1 MRSLPIQNFN
11 RMHKLKFLFL
21 ILSFSF
27 LFQSCQSQGFDLEK
41 ILLPVKQEE
50 LKTLGL
56 KSYGT
61 GVGTQAVQ
69 YSIYKADVVN
79 DGKLPVNFGGIKIEE
94 APDSEYFTPGMLSFY
109 GKNQGS
115 SYEGFKLNLE
125 NPANFQKI
133 LDYLLNKKDKFK
145 LVFDNGKDTVDR
157 ARVFSGKQNNIT
169 YLVLS
174 MLNEKG
180 EKVGYLEAISV
191 KEIPLL
197 TSRLGG
203 AFQYYNDY
211 LEYRKN
217 KTDNFSY
224 LDFLRETDSQFYKKN
239 NNLK

>member
-1 MRSLPIQNFN
+1 MIHQ
-11 RMHKLKFLFL
+11 LKFLFF

-27 LFQSCQSQGFDLEK
+27 FFQSCQSQGFDLEK
-41 ILLPVKQEE
+41 MKLPVKQTD

-56 KSYGT
+56 KAYGT
-61 GVGTQAVQ
+61 GVGTEAIQ
-69 YSIYKADVVN
+69 YAIYKADVVN
-79 DGKLPVNFGGIKIEE
+79 NGKLPINFGGINIED

-109 GKNQGS
+109 GKNQGNNC
-115 SYEGFKLNLE
+115 EGFKLNLE

-133 LDYLLNKKDKFK
+133 LDYLLNKKEKFK
-145 LVFDNGKDTVDR
+145 LVFDNGKDSVDR
-157 ARVFSGKQNNIT
+157 ARVFNGKQNGIT

-180 EKVGYLEAISV
+180 KKVGYLEAISA
-191 KEIPLL
+191 KETPLL

-203 AFQYYNDY
+203 VFQYYNDY

-217 KTDNFSY
+217 KAANFSY
-224 LDFLRETDSQFYKKN
+224 LDFLRETDNQFYKEN

>member
-1 MRSLPIQNFN
+1 MPIQNFN
-11 RMHKLKFLFL
+11 TMYKLKFLFL
-21 ILSFSF
+21 ILNFSF

-41 ILLPVKQEE
+41 MQLPVKQTE

-61 GVGTQAVQ
+61 GVGTEAVQ

-79 DGKLPVNFGGIKIEE
+79 DGKLPVNFGGIKIED
-94 APDSEYFTPGMLSFY
+94 APESEYYTPGMLSFY
-109 GKNQGS
+109 GKNEGS
-115 SYEGFKLNLE
+115 NCEGFKLNLE
-125 NPANFQKI
+125 NPENFQAV
-133 LDYLLNKKDKFK
+133 LNYLLTKKDKFK

-157 ARVFSGKQNNIT
+157 ARVFTGKQNNIT

-180 EKVGYLEAISV
+180 KKVGYLEAVSA
-191 KEIPLL
+191 KETPLL

-203 AFQYYNDY
+203 VFQYYNDY
-211 LEYRKN
+211 LQYRKD
-217 KTDNFSY
+217 KAANFSY
-224 LDFLRETDSQFYKKN
+224 LDFIKETDDQFYKEN

>member
-1 MRSLPIQNFN
+1 
-11 RMHKLKFLFL
+11 MHKLRVFFA
-21 ILSFSF
+21 ILSVSF

-41 ILLPVKQEE
+41 MMLPIKQTE

-61 GVGTQAVQ
+61 GVGTEAVQ

-79 DGKLPVNFGGIKIEE
+79 DGKLPVHFGGITIEE

-109 GKNQGS
+109 GKDQGR

-133 LDYLLNKKDKFK
+133 LDYLLTKKDKFK
-145 LVFDNGKDTVDR
+145 LTYDNGKDTVDR
-157 ARVFSGKQNNIT
+157 ARVFTGKQNGIT

-180 EKVGYLEAISV
+180 KKVGYLEAISA
-191 KEIPLL
+191 KETPLL

-203 AFQYYNDY
+203 VFQYYNDY

-217 KTDNFSY
+217 KAANFTY
-224 LDFLRETDSQFYKKN
+224 LDFLRETDNQFYKKN